1 MTETPKPTG
10 AFSEIAP
17 TVPYCSFCVKSQHE
31 VQKLIAGPGNICI
44 CDECVALCDVYVAGG
59 TPDISKHMAPEKLPT
74 ERLIGQLP
82 ALEATLR
89 GKGSQLQWT
98 VDLLRKR
105 KVSWAVIGEA
115 LGMSRQSAW
124 ERFS

>member
-1 MTETPKPTG
+1 MSETQATTGKFGEVAPK
-10 AFSEIAP
+10 
-17 TVPYCSFCVKSQHE
+17 VYYCSFCMKSQHE
-31 VQKLIAGPGNICI
+31 VQKLISGPGNICI
-44 CDECVALCDVYVAGG
+44 CDGCVALCDAIVAGG
-59 TPDISKHMAPEKLPT
+59 TPDVSGYMSPEKLPT
-74 ERLIGQLP
+74 ERLVGQLP

-105 KVSWAVIGEA
+105 KVSWQVIGEA
-115 LGMSRQSAW
+115 LAMSRQSAW